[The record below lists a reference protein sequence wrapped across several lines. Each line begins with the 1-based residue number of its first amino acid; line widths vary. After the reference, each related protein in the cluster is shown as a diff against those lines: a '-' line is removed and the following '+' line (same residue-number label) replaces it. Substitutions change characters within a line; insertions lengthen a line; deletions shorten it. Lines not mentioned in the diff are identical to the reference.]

1 MPRSTAKPTSETPD
15 NTARTTWP
23 AWLQAI
29 AKIFGLRQRLPAAP
43 HPAPPT
49 KPGAGPEAQGS
60 HPAAAQPADSLATT
74 ALAYRQDAARH
85 LYQLNRQRI
94 YQGMLP
100 PLLHAIGV
108 LDVHLDAQ
116 GQVLELDW
124 RRIPS
129 HAPEVV
135 REIERTAR
143 AAAPYPPPRQM
154 GTVIYTDTW
163 LWDVSGHF
171 QLDTLTEGQ
180 RGYAANEA
188 DDADEEDHRHRP
200 V

>member
-1 MPRSTAKPTSETPD
+1 MPRPAAKPTSETPGD
-15 NTARTTWP
+15 TANSRSWP
-23 AWLQAI
+23 AWLRAI
-29 AKIFGLRQRLPAAP
+29 ARVFGLRQSLPPTP
-43 HPAPPT
+43 HPAPSAE
-49 KPGAGPEAQGS
+49 PGMAPEAQAQDTD
-60 HPAAAQPADSLATT
+60 PAAAQPAASLATT

-124 RRIPS
+124 RRIPD

-163 LWDVSGHF
+163 LWDVSGLF

-180 RGYAANEA
+180 RGYEA
-188 DDADEEDHRHRP
+188 DDEHNH
-200 V
+200 